1 VESFDVIVVGGG
13 HAGVEAA
20 LAAKRLG
27 MDTALFTLSAD
38 TIGRMPCSPSIG
50 GLAKSHLVREVDALG
65 GVMGEVADETAVSYR
80 VLNTKK
86 GPAVRATRTQNDRR
100 RYEAAVK
107 RRVEEAGI
115 HIRQVRV
122 DSLEIEGSRV
132 VGVRDRF
139 GTLSRAGAVVIT
151 TGTFL
156 CGLVHVGN
164 VRQQAG
170 RAGEEASYE
179 LASFL
184 TELGFS
190 MGRFKTGTPPRLDL
204 RSLDLN
210 AMERQ
215 DPQEG
220 CIPFGFASRSPS
232 LPQLPCYMT
241 RTSPKTHEIVRSS
254 IGLSPLYAGV
264 ITGTPARYCPSLED
278 KVMRFG
284 GREGHQVIIEPE
296 GVDTFEVYA
305 SGLGNSMPVDV
316 QWEIVRSVP
325 GLERAEITRNAYAI
339 EYAYVKP
346 DQLSRTLETK
356 KIEGLFM
363 AGQVNGT
370 SGYEE
375 AAGQGIVAGINAAL
389 KVRGGDPFVL
399 DRSRAY
405 IAVMI
410 DDLVTRG
417 TSEPY
422 RLFTS
427 RAEYRL
433 LLRETNAV
441 LRLSEEAHRLGLITD
456 HRLERVRALGDSIEK
471 LVRRLETTTVV
482 IPRDLGGFVPAG
494 GSGQERLTLA
504 RLLKRPEASIDRFI
518 SARLVD
524 PVTPLALLE
533 AQVRI
538 KYEGYIGRQLDEV
551 ERLADLEHME
561 IPPDLDYASVHG
573 LSNELRER
581 LSSLRPATLGQASLV
596 EGMTPAALQA
606 LRLAARKARAGAGGA
621 ANSRRA
627 GAERGNSRSAPG
639 GASPAGPAGG
649 SSR

>member
-1 VESFDVIVVGGG
+1 MESFDVIVVGGG

-20 LAAKRLG
+20 LAAHRLG
-27 MDTALFTLSAD
+27 MDTALFTLCLD

-65 GVMGEVADETAVSYR
+65 GIMAEVAHETALSYR

-100 RYEAAVK
+100 LYEAAVRK
-107 RRVEEAGI
+107 RVERAGI
-115 HIRQVRV
+115 HLRQVRV
-122 DSLEIEGSRV
+122 DGIEVQGARV
-132 VGVRDRF
+132 SGVRDRF
-139 GTLSRAGAVVIT
+139 GRVYGAKAVVVT
-151 TGTFL
+151 AGTFL
-156 CGLVHVGN
+156 CGLIHIGA

-179 LASFL
+179 LASSL
-184 TELGFS
+184 AGLGFE
-190 MGRFKTGTPPRLDL
+190 MGTFKTGTPPRLDL
-204 RSLDLN
+204 RTIDVNS
-210 AMERQ
+210 MERQ
-215 DPQEG
+215 DSQDD
-220 CIPFGFASRSPS
+220 CLPFALEAETLTG
-232 LPQLPCYMT
+232 LPHLPCYIT
-241 RTSPKTHEIVRSS
+241 RTTPKTHEIIREN
-254 IGLSPLYAGV
+254 IGASPLYSGV

-284 GREGHQVIIEPE
+284 DRQGHQVIIEPE
-296 GVDTFEVYA
+296 GIDTFEVYA
-305 SGLGNSMPVDV
+305 SGLGNCLPVDI

-325 GLERAEITRNAYAI
+325 GLERAQIVRNAYAI
-339 EYAYVKP
+339 EYAYIKP
-346 DQLSRTLETK
+346 TQLKRTLETK
-356 KIEGLFM
+356 RIEGLYL

-389 KVRGGDPFVL
+389 KIRGEEGFVM
-399 DRSRAY
+399 DRSESY

-433 LLRETNAV
+433 LLRETNAPM
-441 LRLSEEAHRLGLITD
+441 RLCGHAYRLGLVP
-456 HRLERVRALGDSIEK
+456 RERYERVQALERAVQEMQRH
-471 LVRRLETTTVV
+471 LERTTVV
-482 IPRDLGGFVPAG
+482 IPRDLDGFAPG
-494 GSGQERLTLA
+494 GSNEQERISLA
-504 RLLKRPEASIDRFI
+504 RLLKRPEATIDRFRD
-518 SARLVD
+518 AGLVEKA
-524 PVTPLALLE
+524 PRIVEME
-533 AQVRI
+533 AEVRI
-538 KYEGYIGRQLDEV
+538 KYEGYIERQRAEAGRLKDLD
-551 ERLADLEHME
+551 RME

-581 LSSLRPATLGQASLV
+581 LSTVRPSTLGQASLV

-606 LRLAARKARAGAGGA
+606 LMLALSRAGSTAKARPPCSVSS
-621 ANSRRA
+621 SRRY
-627 GAERGNSRSAPG
+627 
-639 GASPAGPAGG
+639 GAS
-649 SSR
+649 